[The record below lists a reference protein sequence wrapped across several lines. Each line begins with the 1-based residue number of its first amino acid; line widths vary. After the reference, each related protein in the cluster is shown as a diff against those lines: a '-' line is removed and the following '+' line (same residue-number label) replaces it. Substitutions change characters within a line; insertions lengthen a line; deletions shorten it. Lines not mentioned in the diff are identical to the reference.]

1 MHVEVPTAGSESLPR
16 SEMGRRAATWSPR
29 AKAFIRNILQFLVV
43 ACMAVGAYLLISSF
57 LVRSVQVVGVSMQ
70 PTLHNRERCLL
81 NRWIFYVREPQR
93 GDIVVIRD
101 PGDNGYS
108 VKRVVG
114 LQGDRIHL
122 AHGEFVLNGKA
133 LREPYLPG
141 RPLTYPKP
149 TVKEQDIVCGKDEFI
164 VMGDNRMN
172 SVDSRHYGPVT
183 RSKIL
188 GLIVR

>member
-1 MHVEVPTAGSESLPR
+1 MEMPMTGSEPVSCGDAIARPAFKL
-16 SEMGRRAATWSPR
+16 SPDL
-29 AKAFIRNILQFLVV
+29 KALIRNGLQFL
-43 ACMAVGAYLLISSF
+43 LLASLAFGSYVFISSF

-70 PTLHNRERCLL
+70 PTLHDHERCLL

-122 AHGEFVLNGKA
+122 GRGDFVMNGKA
-133 LREPYLPG
+133 LREAYLPAHT
-141 RPLTYPKP
+141 LTYPNP
-149 TVKEQDIVCGKDEFI
+149 TVREQDIVCGKNEYI

-172 SVDSRHYGPVT
+172 SVDSRHYGPVP
-183 RSKIL
+183 RRKVL